1 MSNSEYFRRRIG
13 RAPSPITWACYEQI
27 PYDDDFS
34 ESGSEDNSC
43 SEDEEDY
50 GRIVHHGSDSS
61 EGDHHAHESE
71 KQAPRVD
78 GDMVID
84 EGDEAVS
91 SEKIADYK
99 KDVKGKQR
107 AIDPEHENSKR
118 QHRRKRRQSMFT
130 LRPILTIQKSQGF
143 VWNQVRHGAALSIS
157 RRADVSHHVV
167 GSLCSTIHQGSIRCL
182 DFSAECVW
190 ICVLIGVFNEF
201 VHDGL

>member
-143 VWNQVRHGAALSIS
+143 VWNQDLFVPPYIKDRCSFLAFST
-157 RRADVSHHVV
+157 
-167 GSLCSTIHQGSIRCL
+167 LCIR
-182 DFSAECVW
+182 
-190 ICVLIGVFNEF
+190 
-201 VHDGL
+201 